1 MGGLNTV
8 NVIIPVVV
16 ALSPLF
22 IGNDRLPGI
31 PKPFDSVVFGA
42 LIALAAYAAY
52 KVFASSSEGYILEK
66 SMILGL
72 LVAKLLVVQ
81 RFTEFPSYAGIT
93 LFLFLFF
100 SSLEHI

>member
-22 IGNDRLPGI
+22 IGNYRVPGI

-42 LIALAAYAAY
+42 LVALAAYAAY
-52 KVFASSSEGYILEK
+52 KVFASREGYIVEK

-72 LVAKLLVVQ
+72 LVAKLLVFQ
-81 RFTEFPSYAGIT
+81 RFTEFPSFAGIS

>member
-1 MGGLNTV
+1 MGGLDTA

-22 IGNDRLPGI
+22 IGSYRFPGI
-31 PKPFDSVVFGA
+31 PKPYDSVVFGA

-52 KVFASSSEGYILEK
+52 KLFASSEGYIVEK

-81 RFTEFPSYAGIT
+81 RFTEFPSYAGIS